1 MLLRSLFS
9 CLAAA
14 ALALPAAL
22 PGQSPGPIRIA
33 GSDMLAAEMTRELT
47 SFAQHNDLKLELDFK
62 GSTTALLALRN
73 NQADLAIAIIGPLS
87 PKLDDRFI
95 ARPAAW
101 QTAVIA
107 VSESGTSLNQ
117 ITFNQ
122 LAGIYNQSETTN
134 IRRWADL
141 GVPGVQ
147 AQRTIRPI
155 AISQRASL
163 TSELALATASAG
175 GEHALKSTVT
185 VVDTAA
191 AALAR
196 LAGDESGIAILP
208 LTPPTTPNIKVL
220 LVSRSRE
227 DTAYAPTPENLQS
240 GTYPF
245 RLPVQ
250 FVFRKEDA
258 ARLRPVLRELLS
270 EEAEKMWTAAGFVPL
285 PVPVRNELVFELETL

>member
-1 MLLRSLFS
+1 MLLRSLFT
-9 CLAAA
+9 CLVAT
-14 ALALPAAL
+14 ALALPVKL
-22 PGQSPGPIRIA
+22 PGQSQIRIA
-33 GSDMLAAEMTRELT
+33 GSDMFAAEMTRELT
-47 SFAQHNDLKLELDFK
+47 SFAQRNDLKLELGFK
-62 GSTTALLALRN
+62 GSTAALLALRN
-73 NQADLAIAIIGPLS
+73 NEADLAIAVIGPLS
-87 PKLDDRFI
+87 PKPDDRFI
-95 ARPAAW
+95 TRPAAW

-107 VSESGTSLNQ
+107 ICESGASLNQ
-117 ITFNQ
+117 ITFDQ

-155 AISQRASL
+155 AISQRSSL

-175 GEHALKSTVT
+175 GDHALKSTVT

-196 LAGDESGIAILP
+196 LVGDESGIAILP
-208 LTPPTTPNIKVL
+208 LASQATTPAIKVL

-270 EEAEKMWTAAGFVPL
+270 EDAEKMWTAAGFVPL
-285 PVPVRNELVFELETL
+285 PVSVRNELVFELETL